1 MGHIYQLPLLKQGGV
16 KIYGNLPYFLLY
28 IIFLFLFNF
37 CLSSCFARLSLFIVE
52 PVIYIEKIDGYQIL
66 THNPKAEDIP
76 DAIRKTLATQRN
88 NVKVQLNLVKQD
100 IIGVTRFEEGCV
112 KYFEG
117 NVETLSTEAPLFLLF

>member
-1 MGHIYQLPLLKQGGV
+1 MGHIYQLPLLKQDGV

-28 IIFLFLFNF
+28 IVFLFLFIF

-52 PVIYIEKIDGYQIL
+52 PVIQIEKIDGYQIL

-88 NVKVQLNLVKQD
+88 NIKVQLNLVKQD
-100 IIGVTRFEEGCV
+100 IKGVTRFEEGCAE
-112 KYFEG
+112 YFEG
-117 NVETLSTEAPLFLLF
+117 NFETLSTDAPIFLLF